1 METFLSNDTIF
12 SSTNIKFPWF
22 YCTNRPSH
30 SCNNLA
36 NVAGKSKEIVGKS
49 QATGK
54 QFRNKEKRKLG
65 HVGENY
71 HLEAF
76 GARPLGKCQQYFANI
91 PTLELVRRK

>member
-54 QFRNKEKRKLG
+54 EDSSEIKKKESLVMLAKITIQGR
-65 HVGENY
+65 
-71 HLEAF
+71 LEHDHSVNAS
-76 GARPLGKCQQYFANI
+76 N
-91 PTLELVRRK
+91 TLQICLL